1 MSKFFGAI
9 ALAIAVAG
17 CTTTDEAMIRDMNAW
32 TGRPVRS
39 FADINSLVPIDVHD
53 TPNGERAF
61 IFRKY
66 APLGSCGITVW
77 GKPQG
82 DEFVV
87 AHMASTCPPGS
98 F

>member
-1 MSKFFGAI
+1 VSKFFRAI
-9 ALAIAVAG
+9 ALAIAIAG
-17 CTTTDEAMIRDMNAW
+17 CTTTEQAMKNDMNAW
-32 TGRPVRS
+32 TGRPVRT
-39 FADINSLVPIDVHD
+39 FAEVNSLTPESVHD
-53 TPNGERAF
+53 TPDGGRAF

-82 DEFVV
+82 GEFVV
-87 AHMASTCPPGS
+87 AHMASSCPPGS